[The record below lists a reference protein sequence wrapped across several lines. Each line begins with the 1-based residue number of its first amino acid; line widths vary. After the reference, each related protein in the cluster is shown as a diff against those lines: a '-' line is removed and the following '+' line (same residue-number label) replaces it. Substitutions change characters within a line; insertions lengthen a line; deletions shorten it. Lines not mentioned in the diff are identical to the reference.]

1 MINIVIPTT
10 AKCIVWY
17 DCYYN
22 KKAVIWSH
30 SADILSARQY
40 LNQPKD
46 DAIMLS
52 RPPRWDL
59 ADVDHKTQNT
69 VFQIPCFVSSG
80 PCYHKMWKEN
90 FAVRRM
96 SSVWPSLLLRF
107 CNCPASRTTLVATRF
122 RVAVICPIIQVPH
135 CIRVFFYFVWFVF
148 INHIFQFYYEL
159 CTYCN
164 ILDIYLS

>member
-22 KKAVIWSH
+22 KKAIIWSH

-46 DAIMLS
+46 DASILS

-90 FAVRRM
+90 FAGRRM

-107 CNCPASRTTLVATRF
+107 CNIYIWCAYTLCSICVLVVFVSCWFSNKLYLMKCSFRF
-122 RVAVICPIIQVPH
+122 V
-135 CIRVFFYFVWFVF
+135 
-148 INHIFQFYYEL
+148 
-159 CTYCN
+159 
-164 ILDIYLS
+164 